1 MSFRQDGNE
10 ICVKYEQQKLVVKAI
25 RDDIVNIF
33 VPYRTKEHYSKAIDG
48 DKAVATELTAEQKGE
63 DLVIATDKIRMQFG
77 ENLEM
82 VITRPDGTPLVRTH
96 RQGRSVCGEVS
107 EQMKQ
112 ILESEGHDT
121 SNLGAHDYPVQ
132 MMFDLDEGDDFYG
145 LGDKTGFLNKKN
157 YEYENWNSD
166 IPQAHNE
173 DYHALYKS
181 IPVLFCKKKNDVYG
195 MFFDNTFHS
204 YLNLGKE
211 NPEYYFYGADDG
223 NLDLYFLGGEKLTD
237 LIEEYTYLTGRT
249 PLPQR
254 WTLGYQQSRWGYQ
267 CAEDI
272 RDVAEHFRDLDIP
285 CIPRLMIRVKD
296 TRPQKELNGRE
307 RENNVK
313 NAFQSPDNVVK
324 YKRILIV
331 DDIYTTGSTV
341 EAVAERL
348 KEAGA
353 EQVYV
358 LTACIGRGF

>member
-249 PLPQR
+249 VIFRPDGHSD
-254 WTLGYQQSRWGYQ
+254 TSR
-267 CAEDI
+267 A
-272 RDVAEHFRDLDIP
+272 
-285 CIPRLMIRVKD
+285 
-296 TRPQKELNGRE
+296 
-307 RENNVK
+307 
-313 NAFQSPDNVVK
+313 
-324 YKRILIV
+324 
-331 DDIYTTGSTV
+331 
-341 EAVAERL
+341 
-348 KEAGA
+348 AGA
-353 EQVYV
+353 ISAQKISVMWQNISV
-358 LTACIGRGF
+358 IWIFRVMPFILTLIIWMGIVCLHGMMQSTENLGI